1 MNTSSPCF
9 VRLAVGAALAATV
22 LCTLPASAADVPA
35 ITNRYAATIVPAERF
50 EVGGVLVE
58 RHGAATGRPLVFIP
72 GLASGSWAWQDAV
85 RVFAP
90 KHPVYVLTLP
100 GFDGRPAA
108 GPAPFAAAKAAVK
121 QLLAQR
127 HLDRPVLVGHS
138 LGGILALALAEEQP
152 ASIAGVVS
160 IDGLP
165 VMPGTE
171 EMTLDERARFA
182 QTMGAQVSKQPP
194 DRFAAQQQT
203 YMRTIGSI
211 DIGRADELAKLS
223 ARSDP
228 ASVGRYA
235 AEVLTVDLR
244 PALASITAP
253 VLVVMPFL
261 GLDSDQQGQT
271 EEAKLDYYRTLMA
284 GTPKLKVVPVAPSRH
299 FAMFDQPQAVDEAIE
314 TFLKSL

>member
-1 MNTSSPCF
+1 
-9 VRLAVGAALAATV
+9 VRAFG
-22 LCTLPASAADVPA
+22 
-35 ITNRYAATIVPAERF
+35 
-50 EVGGVLVE
+50 
-58 RHGAATGRPLVFIP
+58 
-72 GLASGSWAWQDAV
+72 
-85 RVFAP
+85 P

-108 GPAPFAAAKAAVK
+108 PPAPFTAAKAAVS

-152 ASIAGVVS
+152 TAIGGVVS

-171 EMTLDERARFA
+171 EMTPNERARFA
-182 QTMGAQVSKQPP
+182 ETMGAQVARQPA

-211 DIGRADELAKLS
+211 DIGRADDLARLS

-235 AEVLTVDLR
+235 ADVLNVDLR

-271 EEAKLDYYRTLMA
+271 EEAKLDYYRALMA

-299 FAMFDQPQAVDEAIE
+299 FAMFDQPQAVIDAVD